1 MFERLKTLY
10 DAGRITGDGIANAV
24 TRGWI
29 TQVQADDILGE
40 PVADIAAVKG

>member
-1 MFERLKTLY
+1 MFDRLKTLY

-29 TQVQADDILGE
+29 TQVQADDILG
-40 PVADIAAVKG
+40 DD